1 MEEET
6 SIGTKYELMLIFSS
20 ELSEKE
26 TEEQLEE
33 VRSNITSLGG
43 NIYHE
48 DILGLRDLAYVIK
61 KHDQGFYAVIN
72 FEMSPEKVRKVEKPL
87 NIEKSVLRYMVMKTP
102 HTYEIKSVKVYEE
115 EGEKEK
121 AEREAAKDNREAK
134 RNHSKPEKKQPK
146 SSTEKPKE
154 KVKEEK
160 VKEEKPKEKEKEEKV
175 KEETPKEETKEK
187 EKVEKIKE
195 ETPEEKPEKE
205 EPKEEK
211 STLDDVDEKLKSIIN
226 DPDITL

>member
-121 AEREAAKDNREAK
+121 AEREAAKEEKRNNAGGGRSRSQSQDKAK
-134 RNHSKPEKKQPK
+134 RPSKPETKPSDTKTEKKEVAK
-146 SSTEKPKE
+146 KPKE
-154 KVKEEK
+154 EK
-160 VKEEKPKEKEKEEKV
+160 DKADEKLE
-175 KEETPKEETKEK
+175 PKEEPKK
-187 EKVEKIKE
+187 PKKE
-195 ETPEEKPEKE
+195 EPKKE
-205 EPKEEK
+205 EPKEEA